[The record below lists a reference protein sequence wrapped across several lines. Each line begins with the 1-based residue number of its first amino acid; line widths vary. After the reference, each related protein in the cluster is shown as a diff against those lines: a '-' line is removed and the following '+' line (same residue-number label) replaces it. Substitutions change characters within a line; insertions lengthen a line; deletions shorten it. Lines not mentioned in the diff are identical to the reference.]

1 MCDFFSSMFIYLQIE
16 FFIHF
21 KNKRGFTNVMIETDS
36 KNMADTIHF
45 MYSGMSKFS
54 SIITKIKCILSL
66 HSDFEVKSIKRQ
78 VNIIIHTI
86 TRAIISWSSRYL
98 FKMIPPYI
106 EQLLY
111 NNEMMC
117 VSSCQKN
124 KIK

>member
-1 MCDFFSSMFIYLQIE
+1 MWWMQ
-16 FFIHF
+16 
-21 KNKRGFTNVMIETDS
+21 FTLCIVACLS
-36 KNMADTIHF
+36 LVP
-45 MYSGMSKFS
+45 
-54 SIITKIKCILSL
+54 IITKIKCILSL